1 MNEEEK
7 IIQYLRVLCYLKSQ
21 SPDFVS
27 RQKIADKFFDGG
39 TKKVETVCKHLIDAK
54 LVSSK
59 PGSQGG
65 YTYDPTFIMH
75 GLNTSDVNTALNEYT
90 YSEKME
96 LNKINLSINNNEV
109 IERLSKMS
117 FAGIPLISDLK
128 INAVYVSPNEEK
140 LMVDITDAIRGT
152 YKIKINYTSSQ
163 LNEDNTVNSF
173 DCVVGP
179 INFIIFNGAA
189 YLNAYYYKIKD
200 SKPTGER
207 VLRTYVLNRI
217 KVLKHLENE
226 NFAVT
231 NDDRLRIK
239 NKLPY
244 ELYDQD
250 NEIRFPIKLHYRGY
264 NCFNRVFKNYY
275 CNDIKIDQCYSIVFV
290 TTKSY
295 MECVGNLLAL
305 GNTFE
310 FIDSKECK
318 PVKDLYSKTLEDLR
332 EKLKK

>member
-1 MNEEEK
+1 MSNQEK
-7 IIQYLRVLCYLKSQ
+7 ILQYLRVLCYLKSQ

-27 RQKIADKFFDGG
+27 RQTLADNFFNGN
-39 TKKVETVCKHLIDAK
+39 TKKVETVCKHLNDAG
-54 LVSSK
+54 LISSK
-59 PGSQGG
+59 PGAQGG
-65 YTYDPTFIMH
+65 YTYDPNFNMQNLRTC
-75 GLNTSDVNTALNEYT
+75 DVNSALNEFT

-96 LNKINLSINNNEV
+96 LNKINLSITNNEV
-109 IERLSKMS
+109 IDRLSKMS

-128 INAVYVSPNEEK
+128 INAGYVSIKEEK
-140 LMVDITDAIRGT
+140 LMVDITDAIRDS

-163 LNEDNTVNSF
+163 LNDDNTVNSF

-179 INFIIFNGAA
+179 INFVIFNGAA

-200 SKPTGER
+200 GKPTGER

-231 NDDRLRIK
+231 NDDRVRLK

-250 NEIRFPIKLHYRGY
+250 EEISFSIKLYYRGY

-275 CNDIKIDQCYSIVFV
+275 CNDIKIDQCYTYVNVI
-290 TTKSY
+290 TKSY
-295 MECVGNLLAL
+295 LECVGNLLAL

-310 FIDSKECK
+310 FVDSKDSK
-318 PVKDLYSKTLEDLR
+318 PIKDLYLKTLEELR
-332 EKLKK
+332 DKLVK

>member
-1 MNEEEK
+1 MVEEEK
-7 IIQYLRVLCYLKSQ
+7 ILQYLRVLCYLKSQ

-27 RQKIADKFFDGG
+27 RQTLADKFFDGG
-39 TKKVETVCKHLIDAK
+39 SKKVETVCKHLIDAG
-54 LVSSK
+54 LISSK

-65 YTYDPTFIMH
+65 YTYDPSFIMK
-75 GLNTSDVNTALNEYT
+75 GLHNSDVNTTLNDYT
-90 YSEKME
+90 FSEKME
-96 LNKINLSINNNEV
+96 LNKINLSISNNEV
-109 IERLSKMS
+109 IDRLSRMS

-128 INAVYVSPNEEK
+128 INSGYVSTKEEK
-140 LMVDITDAIRGT
+140 LMVDITDAIRDS
-152 YKIKINYTSSQ
+152 YKIRINYTSSQ

-173 DCVVGP
+173 DCTVAP
-179 INFIIFNGAA
+179 INFVIFNGAA

-200 SKPTGER
+200 SKPTGEK

-217 KVLKHLENE
+217 VVLKHLENE
-226 NFAVT
+226 HFAVA
-231 NDDRLRIK
+231 NEDRLRLK

-250 NEIRFPIKLHYRGY
+250 EEICFPIKLFYRGY

-275 CNDIKIDQCYSIVFV
+275 CNDIKIDQCYSYVNIL
-290 TTKSY
+290 TKSY

-310 FIDSKECK
+310 FIDSEESK
-318 PVKDLYSKTLEDLR
+318 PIQDLYLKTLEELR
-332 EKLKK
+332 DKLVK